1 MLRDLI
7 RLSETAAAS
16 EWRQW
21 ILPSVSSMGSSSWVV
36 QTSLHHAVAEDD
48 PKIWTY
54 PKQPDVNKGEVFSVD
69 SPSDVKAGTFVGYQ
83 VPQELSVLSH
93 SLLHIHF
100 LLLRHTHLCHDEP
113 PRIYRRQTQT
123 RRHSAVL
130 TQLTLSWKMSFF
142 HLISRAGV
150 CKLSFYA
157 WRHLKGHTHGTDIIE
172 FAAMN
177 AVGCVALHLLH
188 LTQRAALEH
197 TTMITAGDQ
206 PAQTFCTCVRGNISS
221 YHQVA
226 VVWICHSK
234 PETEDSRLV
243 IIKMLVWYRRLLNSC
258 LSRMW

>member
-7 RLSETAAAS
+7 CLSETAAAAD
-16 EWRQW
+16 WRQW

-150 CKLSFYA
+150 CKTFFLRLETFKGPHTRNWHHRICCNECSWLCRLTSAASHPKSCSWTHHNDYSRRPTSSNILHLCERKYLLIPPGGGSLDLSF
-157 WRHLKGHTHGTDIIE
+157 KT
-172 FAAMN
+172 
-177 AVGCVALHLLH
+177 
-188 LTQRAALEH
+188 
-197 TTMITAGDQ
+197 
-206 PAQTFCTCVRGNISS
+206 GN
-221 YHQVA
+221 
-226 VVWICHSK
+226 
-234 PETEDSRLV
+234 
-243 IIKMLVWYRRLLNSC
+243 RRL
-258 LSRMW
+258 